1 MSKGYRMM
9 LMSAVF
15 ALTLSLVSV
24 AAIGMPS
31 AASAEA
37 DITESTMSQVE
48 TQVRTDHYA
57 EVGTRVLA
65 VDEASAV
72 APAEKKYDVAA
83 VTELVSCN
91 RVFGDSIYDDSALI
105 DAAQIVL
112 LDKATEID
120 GFLYIE
126 KQTVNDYI
134 YNMYGRRVDEAAG
147 EIYGLP
153 APEGYYAILPRSY
166 DLMSHAVTDITV
178 QEDGKLAVTTE
189 VTVAGLDFTETFS
202 AVTVLSP
209 AQTESGYVI
218 LSAQQAQ

>member
-1 MSKGYRMM
+1 MNKGYRMM
-9 LMSAVF
+9 LMSAAF
-15 ALTLSLVSV
+15 ALTLSIALVTV
-24 AAIGMPS
+24 IGMP
-31 AASAEA
+31 AEASADA
-37 DITESTMSQVE
+37 DATESVVSLAE
-48 TQVRTDHYA
+48 TEVRTDHYA

-65 VDEASAV
+65 VEDVSASAPV
-72 APAEKKYDVAA
+72 ENKYDVAA
-83 VTELVSCN
+83 VTELVSFN
-91 RVFGDSIYDDSALI
+91 RVFGDSLYDDSAVI

-126 KQTVNDYI
+126 KQTVNDYV
-134 YNMYGRRVDEAAG
+134 YNMYGRRVDENAG
-147 EIYGLP
+147 EIYGLE

-166 DLMSHAVTDITV
+166 DLMSHTVTDISV

-189 VTVAGLDFTETFS
+189 VTVAGLDFTEIFS
-202 AVTVLSP
+202 AITLLSP